1 MASRSTVGAQD
12 LRDPGFAAFTLLR
25 VGFTVAPILFGLD
38 KFFNLMVDWEK
49 YLWQGVA
56 DTLPGTDTQIMM
68 AVGVVEILAGLAV
81 AVAPRIGGVLVAFW
95 LGTIITNLVIVGV
108 TEGEYWDIALR
119 DFGLMLGAI
128 ALVILSL
135 RYGPIA
141 RRGSSGEG
149 SRREGGHEP
158 ARAPT
163 GPWQQGGEQPAQR
176 PTGPWQQQR

>member
-68 AVGVVEILAGLAV
+68 AVGVV
-81 AVAPRIGGVLVAFW
+81 
-95 LGTIITNLVIVGV
+95 
-108 TEGEYWDIALR
+108 
-119 DFGLMLGAI
+119 
-128 ALVILSL
+128 
-135 RYGPIA
+135 
-141 RRGSSGEG
+141 
-149 SRREGGHEP
+149 
-158 ARAPT
+158 
-163 GPWQQGGEQPAQR
+163 
-176 PTGPWQQQR
+176 